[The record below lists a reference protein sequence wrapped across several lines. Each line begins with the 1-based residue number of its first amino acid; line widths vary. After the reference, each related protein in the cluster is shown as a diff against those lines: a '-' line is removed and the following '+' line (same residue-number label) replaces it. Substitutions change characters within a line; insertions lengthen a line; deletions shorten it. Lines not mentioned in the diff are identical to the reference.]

1 MGCIKI
7 DTPVRRREAYEVLY
21 ACAFRIRGFTMG
33 AKSGRV
39 APDVDAEAWWFDA
52 WPAMEYGGRGGGA
65 ERVAY
70 RWGSRG

>member
-1 MGCIKI
+1 
-7 DTPVRRREAYEVLY
+7 
-21 ACAFRIRGFTMG
+21 MG